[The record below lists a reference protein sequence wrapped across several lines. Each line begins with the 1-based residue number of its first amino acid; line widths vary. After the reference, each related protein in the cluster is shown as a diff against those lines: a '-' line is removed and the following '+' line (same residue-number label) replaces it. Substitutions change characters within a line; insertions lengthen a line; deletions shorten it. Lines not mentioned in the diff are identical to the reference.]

1 MTVDSNG
8 TTAKFL
14 PTPSARRATLWDRR
28 CTISGTIS
36 THALREE
43 GDASALRQG
52 RPYLIS
58 THALREEGDCRVP
71 DWWSSSTRF
80 LPTPSARRATGRS
93 QLSAGF
99 VQFLPTPSARRA
111 TVTRAARA
119 LSTAYFYPRPPRGGR
134 QWAEDHRDAIAEI
147 STHALREEGD
157 LYHHKMSW
165 STHYFYPRPPRG
177 GRRRPG
183 KTRCR
188 RKQDF
193 YPRPPR
199 GGRPR
204 LYHRWMVS
212 GLISTHAL
220 REEGDLYHHKM
231 SWSTHYFY
239 PRPPRGGRHGH
250 RSRPCLVEEISTH
263 ALREEGDVPIKYG
276 PLTEQIST
284 HALREEGDPSG

>member
-80 LPTPSARRATGRS
+80 LPTPSARRATAPGLLRDRRGQIS
-93 QLSAGF
+93 THALREEGDTARAAQKLQQT
-99 VQFLPTPSARRA
+99 VFLPTPSARRA
-111 TVTRAARA
+111 TQKRWLHILKLPKFLPTPSARRATSDACK
-119 LSTAYFYPRPPRGGR
+119 PRRDGR
-134 QWAEDHRDAIAEI
+134 PI

-157 LYHHKMSW
+157 QTSLPSSRATKRFLPTPSARRAPLTRLVVYTADVVFLPTPSARRATRYCRATQ
-165 STHYFYPRPPRG
+165 SVVTYFYPRPPRG
-177 GRRRPG
+177 GRRQAG
-183 KTRCR
+183 C
-188 RKQDF
+188 
-193 YPRPPR
+193 
-199 GGRPR
+199 
-204 LYHRWMVS
+204 
-212 GLISTHAL
+212 GL
-220 REEGDLYHHKM
+220 
-231 SWSTHYFY
+231 
-239 PRPPRGGRHGH
+239 
-250 RSRPCLVEEISTH
+250 
-263 ALREEGDVPIKYG
+263 
-276 PLTEQIST
+276 
-284 HALREEGDPSG
+284 